1 LQLLPLVV
9 FLKGLIIGF
18 AMAVPVGPVGLLCIR
33 HSLNHGL
40 RAALLAGLGAAL
52 GDALFAAIAAAGL
65 ASVHTPLV
73 SLERELYL
81 AGGVFLLL
89 LGLWTFFRHGNG
101 VREAPSGHSTVVTA
115 FLLTVTNP
123 TTFFAFLGFF
133 AAFGVGV
140 TGGQTLGIAALTG
153 GIFLGSGLWWT
164 VLSTGVGTL
173 RRRIDTG
180 VLEWINRL
188 SAVAIAGFGIYVLL
202 DAIFLL

>member
-1 LQLLPLVV
+1 MPLFPLVV

-65 ASVHTPLV
+65 ASLHGPLV
-73 SLERELYL
+73 ALERELYL
-81 AGGVFLLL
+81 VGGIFLLL
-89 LGLWTFFRHGNG
+89 LGLWTFFRHANG
-101 VREAPSGHSTVVTA
+101 ARVAPSGHSTVVTA

-173 RRRIDTG
+173 RRRIDAG
-180 VLEWINRL
+180 LLDRINRV

-202 DAIFLL
+202 DALFLL

>member
-1 LQLLPLVV
+1 MPLLPLV
-9 FLKGLIIGF
+9 FLKGLIVGF

-52 GDALFAAIAAAGL
+52 GDALFAAVAATGV
-65 ASVHTPLV
+65 ASLHGSLV
-73 SLERELYL
+73 ALEQDLYL
-81 AGGVFLLL
+81 AGGAFLLL
-89 LGLWTFFRHGNG
+89 LGAWTFLRHGDAA
-101 VREAPSGHSTVVTA
+101 RQAPPGHSTVVTA

-123 TTFFAFLGFF
+123 ATFFAFLGFF
-133 AAFGVGV
+133 AAIGVGV
-140 TGGQTLGIAALTG
+140 TGGQPAGIAALTAG
-153 GIFLGSGLWWT
+153 VFLGSGLWWT

-173 RRRIDTG
+173 RRRIDTDLLG
-180 VLEWINRL
+180 TINRV